1 MIAVI
6 GRPVELVMAVSL
18 VNGVLGLIPR
28 GVDKSER
35 LAHEPVPSY
44 LLSSK
49 RVEGRQ
55 PSIRR
60 RAIGLYC
67 DQQGPRRD
75 RKPECSFI
83 KEGNNSKILRP

>member
-35 LAHEPVPSY
+35 LAHEPVPS
-44 LLSSK
+44 LPAFNQA
-49 RVEGRQ
+49 RGRQ
-55 PSIRR
+55 ATIHTSSREWLEHRSATPS
-60 RAIGLYC
+60 A
-67 DQQGPRRD
+67 
-75 RKPECSFI
+75 
-83 KEGNNSKILRP
+83 RPQTRMLVHKRGE